1 MIIIPKINGYRSR
14 VINALIDALSRQR
27 PVAGAGLI
35 ASETPTGTIL
45 SLARPPARLPE
56 FPFGSTRW
64 LFGIEIAGAVVTV
77 GAGAIRRAGSIY
89 TSAETDITITA
100 DGDWIG
106 WQYDP
111 SPSANT
117 LSIIGPETSMPADGD
132 GFMRGPLYQFSWTDA
147 TSSGPA
153 YAILR
158 TVWQHGII
166 ASDLFGA

>member
-1 MIIIPKINGYRSR
+1 MTIIPKIAGYRSR
-14 VINALIDALSRQR
+14 VINALIDAISRQR

-45 SLARPPARLPE
+45 SVARSPARLPE
-56 FPFGSTRW
+56 FPFGKDRW
-64 LFGIEIAGAVVTV
+64 LFGIEIAGAEVTV
-77 GAGAIRRAGSIY
+77 GVGALRRAGSIY

-106 WQYDP
+106 WEFDP
-111 SPSANT
+111 SDNT
-117 LSIIGPETSMPADGD
+117 LAIIGPETSMPADGD
-132 GFMRGPLYQFSWTDA
+132 GLMRGPLYQFSWIDA

-158 TVWQHGII
+158 TVWQHGLIV
-166 ASDLFGA
+166 SNLFGE